1 MTASHLRRPSARMR
15 PIWILLG
22 IPLLTLLAYAPAL
35 RNGFIWDDD
44 RYVTQNVL
52 LQNRD
57 GLQKIW
63 FDIGATD
70 QYYPLT
76 YTTFWIEKH
85 LWGDHPAGYHV
96 VNLLLHI
103 ANALLL
109 WRLLTRLQIPGAAFA
124 AALFA
129 VHPLHVESVAW
140 ITERKNTLSLL
151 FYLLAFHAYA
161 RFDHWPGV
169 DEARLRRWGYY
180 FLAIACFLC
189 ALLSKT
195 VTATFPAAI
204 LLILWWK
211 RGKLSWRD
219 IAPTLPLF
227 LMALGGGWIT
237 VVVESAHVN
246 LEAGDATIAWP
257 ARFLIAGRAVWF
269 YLGKLIWPYPLIFT
283 YPQWP
288 MDARNPAHYLD
299 LGMAVVLVIGLA
311 VAARRMGRG
320 LLAAVLFYGG
330 SLLPALGLIDIYAMR
345 YSYVADHFAYL
356 PSIGLIVLAAAAWSH
371 LAESSSLLRRAA
383 PVAATILLS
392 IPAILTYR
400 HCGVF
405 RDQAT
410 LWTDTVQKNPTAWM
424 AHNNLGLLL
433 QERGD
438 MDAAL
443 KHYQTAL
450 RLKPDLYLAH
460 YNAAIAL
467 QSKGLLLDA
476 GRHYESAIKIK
487 PDFANAHF
495 NYALLLQKCKSHDE
509 AIRHFEEVLRITK
522 DDFEAQY
529 QLGGALADAGRL
541 DEAVRELKRALRQMQ
556 DRPTV
561 YARLAQ
567 VYFDMGDLVRAEAFF
582 RAAIKRKADYAYA
595 HHGLGG
601 ALDRAGKYA
610 DAITAYQAALRLDP
624 TRTAILDRIGLLE
637 HLLATSQ
644 PAP

>member
-1 MTASHLRRPSARMR
+1 MPRVR
-15 PIWILLG
+15 PIWVLLT

-44 RYVTQNVL
+44 RYVTQNTL

-57 GLQKIW
+57 GLKQIW
-63 FDIGATD
+63 FTIGATD

-85 LWGDHPAGYHV
+85 LWGDQPTGYHV

-103 ANALLL
+103 TNALLL
-109 WRLLTRLQIPGAAFA
+109 WRLLVRLQIRGAALA

-140 ITERKNTLSLL
+140 ITERKNTLSLH

-161 RFDHWPGV
+161 RFDQWSGI
-169 DEARLRRWGYY
+169 DEARRRRWGIYV
-180 FLAIACFLC
+180 LAIVCFLG

-211 RGKLSWRD
+211 RGTLSWREV
-219 IAPTLPLF
+219 APTLPLF

-237 VVVESAHVN
+237 VVVESAHVS
-246 LEAGDATIAWP
+246 LEAGDAYIAWP

-269 YLGKLIWPYPLIFT
+269 YLGKLIWPHPLIFT
-283 YPQWP
+283 YPQWSV
-288 MDARNPAHYLD
+288 DTHNPAHYLD
-299 LGMAVVLVIGLA
+299 LGMAVFLVIGL
-311 VAARRMGRG
+311 VLMAAKMGRG
-320 LLAAVLFYGG
+320 ILAAVLFYGG
-330 SLLPALGLIDIYAMR
+330 SLLPALGIIDIYAMR

-356 PSIGLIVLAAAAWSH
+356 PSIGLIVLAAAAFSH
-371 LAESSSLLRRAA
+371 LAESRSLFRRAA
-383 PVAATILLS
+383 PVGTMILLS

-405 RDQAT
+405 RDQKT
-410 LWTDTVQKNPTAWM
+410 LWTDTIQKNPGAWM

-433 QERGD
+433 KESGD
-438 MDAAL
+438 IDAAL
-443 KHYQTAL
+443 KHFQTAL
-450 RLKPDLYLAH
+450 RLKPDLYLGH

-467 QSKGLLLDA
+467 QAKGLLLDA
-476 GRHYESAIKIK
+476 SDHYESAIKIK

-495 NYALLLQKCKSHDE
+495 NYALLLQKCKSHE
-509 AIRHFEEVLRITK
+509 MAIRHFEEVLRITK
-522 DDFEAQY
+522 DDFEARY

-541 DEAVRELKRALRQMQ
+541 DEAVRELKGALRHMQ
-556 DRPTV
+556 DRPSA

-567 VYFDMGDLVRAEAFF
+567 VYFDMGDLERAQAFF

-595 HHGLGG
+595 HHGLAS
-601 ALDRAGKYA
+601 ALDRAGKFA
-610 DAITAYQAALRLDP
+610 DSITAYREAFRLDP
-624 TRTAILDRIGLLE
+624 TRTVILERIGVLE
-637 HLLATSQ
+637 HLMATSQ